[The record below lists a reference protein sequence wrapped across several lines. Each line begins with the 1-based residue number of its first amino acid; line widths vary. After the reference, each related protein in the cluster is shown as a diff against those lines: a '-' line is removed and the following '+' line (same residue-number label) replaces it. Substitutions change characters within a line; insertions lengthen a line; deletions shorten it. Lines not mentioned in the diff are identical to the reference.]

1 MIEINGLTFDYPG
14 HRALNEVTLTVASG
28 SVTALVGPNGAG
40 KTTLMRCIAG
50 LEIPLTGS
58 ITVAGMDV
66 IEQPREVHRIMGYL
80 SDFFGLY
87 QDLTVARCL
96 EYAAAAQGLPEAD
109 IPAAIERTAER
120 LDLSDRL
127 QQTSGSLSRGLR
139 QRVAIGQA
147 IIHQP
152 KMLLLDEPASG
163 LDPEARASLAALFR
177 QLQADGMTLLV
188 SSHILAELDEYSTH
202 MLALRE
208 GRILE
213 NRELKPAHLADTHRH
228 LHLDLAQPDARLP
241 EWLKSHAQV
250 TLKEAVEDHAEFDFH
265 GDLPAQAALLKAL
278 VHEGFAVSSL
288 AAHKENLQQ
297 SYLRSV
303 AAHLESRQ

>member
-1 MIEINGLTFDYPG
+1 MIKISGLTFDYPG
-14 HRALNEVTLTVASG
+14 QRALDDVSLTVASG

-50 LEIPLTGS
+50 LEIPLTGQ
-58 ITVAGMDV
+58 ILVNGMDV
-66 IEQPREVHRIMGYL
+66 IEHPREVHRIMGYL

-87 QDLTVARCL
+87 QDLTVAQCL
-96 EYAAAAQGLPEAD
+96 EYAATSQGLPD
-109 IPAAIERTAER
+109 NGISAAIRQTAQR

-127 QQTSGSLSRGLR
+127 QHTSGSLSRGLR

-152 KMLLLDEPASG
+152 KVLVLDEPASG

-213 NRELKPAHLADTHRH
+213 NRALKPMHSPDAHRC

-241 EWLKSHAQV
+241 EWLKGHGQITPRNA
-250 TLKEAVEDHAEFDFH
+250 TPNHAELDFH
-265 GDLPAQAALLKAL
+265 GDLTAQAALLKEMISA
-278 VHEGFAVSSL
+278 GFAVSSL
-288 AAHKENLQQ
+288 AEHKENLQQ

-303 AAHLESRQ
+303 ATHLESLQ

>member
-1 MIEINGLTFDYPG
+1 MIEISNLTFDYPG
-14 HRALNEVTLTVASG
+14 HRALEDVTLTVATG

-50 LEIPLTGS
+50 LETPLTGS
-58 ITVAGMDV
+58 IRVDGMDV
-66 IEQPREVHRIMGYL
+66 VEQPREVHRIMGYL

-87 QDLTVARCL
+87 QDLSVAHCL

-109 IPAAIERTAER
+109 LPAAIERTAQR
-120 LDLSDRL
+120 LDLTERL

-152 KMLLLDEPASG
+152 KVLLLDEPASG

-188 SSHILAELDEYSTH
+188 SSHILAELDEYSSH
-202 MLALRE
+202 MLALRD

-213 NRELKPAHLADTHRH
+213 NRELQAARQPDEQRR
-228 LHLDLAQPDARLP
+228 LHLTLAQADARLAD
-241 EWLKSHAQV
+241 WLKQHGQIV
-250 TLKEAVEDHAEFDFH
+250 LKEADASRAEFDFR
-265 GDLPAQAALLKAL
+265 GDLPAQAALLKTL
-278 VHEGFAVSSL
+278 IQEGFAVSSL
-288 AAHKENLQQ
+288 AEYKENLQQ

-303 AAHLESRQ
+303 AAHLESQQ

>member
-1 MIEINGLTFDYPG
+1 MINISGLTFDYPG
-14 HRALNEVTLTVASG
+14 QRALDDVSLTVAKG

-58 ITVAGMDV
+58 ITVSGMDV

-87 QDLTVARCL
+87 QDLTVSRCL
-96 EYAAAAQGLPEAD
+96 EYAAAAQGLPDAD
-109 IPAAIERTAER
+109 IPAAIRQTAQR
-120 LDLSDRL
+120 LNLGDRL

-163 LDPEARASLAALFR
+163 LDPEARASLAVLFR
-177 QLQADGMTLLV
+177 ELQADGMTLLV

-202 MLALRE
+202 MLALRD
-208 GRILE
+208 GHILE
-213 NRELKPAHLADTHRH
+213 NRAIKPAHLPDAHRR
-228 LHLDLAQPDARLP
+228 LHLGLAQPDARLP
-241 EWLKSHAQV
+241 GWLKGQPQV
-250 TLKEAVEDHAEFDFH
+250 TVKEADANHAELDLH
-265 GDLPAQAALLKAL
+265 GDRTAQAALLKAL
-278 VHEGFAVSSL
+278 IGEGFAVSSF
-288 AAHKENLQQ
+288 AEHKENLQQ

-303 AAHLESRQ
+303 AAHLENQP